1 MAKWNVYITGEI
13 PQEAARLLGRECF
26 VEINQEGRT
35 LDKDELIEK
44 IKDKDAVLCLLSDRI
59 DEEVIEKAKNVK
71 VFANYAVGFDNID
84 LEAARKRGITVTNTP
99 GVLTDATADLAWALL
114 FAAARRLVPADH
126 YTRAGKFKGW
136 GPLLFLGQ
144 EITGKTLGIIGCGR
158 IGQAFGRKSRGFAMK
173 ILYYSRNRQVDFEKE
188 TGARLVDKESLLKE
202 ADFVSL
208 HVPLLPETKHMLGE
222 KEFKMMKKSAV
233 LINTARGPVVDE
245 EALVKALQT
254 EEIFAAGLD
263 VYEHEPQVHPDLL
276 GLNNVVLLPHIGS
289 AGYETRT
296 KMAAMAAENIL
307 AVLKGETPPN
317 QVV

>member
-1 MAKWNVYITGEI
+1 MPKWSVYITGEI
-13 PQEAARLLGRECF
+13 PEEAAKLLSKDCS
-26 VEINQEGRT
+26 VEINRAGCT
-35 LDKDELIEK
+35 LAKEELIEI
-44 IKDKDAVLCLLSDRI
+44 IKDKDAVLCLLSDQI
-59 DEEVIEKAKNVK
+59 DAEVIEKAKNVK

-84 LEAARKRGITVTNTP
+84 LEAARKKGIIVTNTP

-114 FAAARRLVPADH
+114 FAASRRLVPADH

-173 ILYYSRNRQVDFEKE
+173 ILYYSRNRQESFEKE
-188 TGARLVDKESLLKE
+188 TGARLVDKETLLKE

-208 HVPLLPETKHMLGE
+208 HVPLLPETRHMLGE
-222 KEFKMMKKSAV
+222 KEFKIMKKSAV

-254 EEIFAAGLD
+254 SEIFAAGLD
-263 VYEHEPQVHPDLL
+263 VYEHEPQVHPGLL
-276 GLNNVVLLPHIGS
+276 ELDNVVLLPHIGS
-289 AGYETRT
+289 AGYDTRAR
-296 KMAAMAAENIL
+296 MAEMAAENIL

-317 QVV
+317 RVV